1 MTDLSGGNAK
11 DSEVAAEKQEDS
23 KTDEKENGVS
33 ETTAG
38 GENDNALAEKI
49 DVMMADKEGDELLD
63 LDKDGLTEEVRYCFH
78 SFSSR

>member
-11 DSEVAAEKQEDS
+11 DSEIAAEKQEDS
-23 KTDEKENGVS
+23 KTDE

-49 DVMMADKEGDELLD
+49 DVMMAEKEGDELLD
-63 LDKDGLTEEVRYCFH
+63 LDKDGLTEEVRYC
-78 SFSSR
+78 SSLFQF